1 MARLVSG
8 RVKVTPFTGITS
20 DRYQFLGLEQA
31 EPNLGDPLVGPS
43 SIGVNPLPTP
53 NSYVLAA
60 DPTTPGKRYWALVES
75 LAGSGIVTFSQQ
87 SGISTSV
94 DGGYAFVTRLQST
107 GITTI
112 SSGQSATSTTNAA
125 LIVTGGVG
133 IGQSAIIGQNLI
145 VNGIF
150 LGKNGIGTDN
160 FFIGRQAGSVN
171 GAGNYNNFFGRRAGF
186 NNING
191 NNNNFL
197 GAFSGFENS
206 SGNDNNFIGR
216 DTGFDNISGSSNN
229 FFGRSAGS
237 SNITGNSNIFIG
249 RDSGYLN
256 EDGSDNIFIGEGSGY
271 SNVNGSN
278 NIAIGNSHS
287 TPILNGS
294 TQLSIGIE
302 NNSWI
307 VGNSNFNVGIG
318 TTVAQSKLTVSGNLQ
333 VSGIVT
339 ATEGFISIG
348 NTTPIKIELV
358 GNQLTFTAVGI
369 GSTTLTLI

>member
-8 RVKVTPFTGITS
+8 RVKVTPYSGITS
-20 DRYQFLGLEQA
+20 DRYEFLGLEQA

-43 SIGVNPLPTP
+43 SIGANPLPSP

-94 DGGYAFVTRLQST
+94 DGGYAYVTRLQST

-125 LIVTGGVG
+125 VIVSGGVG
-133 IGQSAIIGQNLI
+133 VGQSIIVGQNII
-145 VNGIF
+145 VNGI
-150 LGKNGIGTDN
+150 LVVKTALGTDN
-160 FFIGRQAGSVN
+160 FFIGRQAGAVN
-171 GAGNYNNFFGRRAGF
+171 NAGNYNNFFGRRSGF
-186 NNING
+186 TNSNG
-191 NNNNFL
+191 NNNNFI
-197 GAFSGFENS
+197 GAFSGYENS

-216 DTGFDNISGSSNN
+216 DSGFDNLTGSSNN
-229 FFGRSAGS
+229 FFGRNA
-237 SNITGNSNIFIG
+237 GNSNISGNSNTFIG
-249 RDSGYLN
+249 KDSGYLN
-256 EDGSDNIFIGEGSGY
+256 ENGNDNIFIGEGSGY
-271 SNVNGSN
+271 FNVSGSD

-287 TPILNGS
+287 TPIVNGS
-294 TQLSIGIE
+294 TQLSIGVG

-318 TTVAQSKLTVSGNLQ
+318 TTVAESKLTVSGDLS

-339 ATEGFISIG
+339 ATEGFISVG

-369 GSTTLTLI
+369 GSTTLTLV

>member
-20 DRYQFLGLEQA
+20 DRYEFLALEQA

-43 SIGVNPLPTP
+43 SIGSNPLPTP
-53 NSYVLAA
+53 NAYVLAA
-60 DPTTPGKRYWALVES
+60 DPTTPGKRYWTLVES
-75 LAGSGIVTFSQQ
+75 LSGSGIVTFAQTA
-87 SGISTSV
+87 GTALNV
-94 DGGYAFVTRLQST
+94 DGGYAYVNRLEST

-125 LIVTGGVG
+125 LIVSGGVG
-133 IGQSAIIGQNLI
+133 VGQSIIVGQNLI

-150 LGKNGIGTDN
+150 LGKVGVATDN
-160 FFIGRQAGSVN
+160 FFIGDRAGRTN
-171 GAGNYNNFFGRRAGF
+171 TTGNYNHFFGKRAGS
-186 NNING
+186 NNLNG
-191 NNNNFL
+191 NNNNFI

-206 SGNDNNFIGR
+206 NGNDNNFIGR
-216 DTGFDNISGSSNN
+216 DSGFNNLTGSLNN
-229 FFGRSAGS
+229 FFGRSSGYN
-237 SNITGNSNIFIG
+237 NISGTNNVFIG

-256 EDGSDNIFIGEGSGY
+256 EDGSDNIFIGRGTGY
-271 SNVNGSN
+271 FNISGSN
-278 NIAIGNSHS
+278 NVSIGNSQIM
-287 TPILNGS
+287 PIPDGS
-294 TQLSIGIE
+294 NQLSIGIQ
-302 NNSWI
+302 NNRWI
-307 VGNSNFNVGIG
+307 TGDSSFNVGIG
-318 TTVAQSKLTVSGNLQ
+318 TTISDSKLTVSGNVK

-369 GSTTLTLI
+369 GSTTLTLV